1 MVLVPSAVWCETGHD
16 VHHSRDK
23 KAPRPSATAGHACCI
38 RANDS
43 ARELVRHSTVLEA
56 TGRCLLVNERA
67 LLPVFMPLAPAATLM
82 ERFPESLRQTLEA
95 HEIPA
100 EFIEFENAAMIEG
113 RYAKTANRSVVG
125 IMNEFSFLAEVHR
138 ANRGIN
144 DLNALAVKLSRTPCS
159 PLYKRHTRPDQEL
172 AALVAAWSEAGQ
184 NDRDG
189 LV

>member
-1 MVLVPSAVWCETGHD
+1 MYTIHATKKLLDRLPQPVMPAVSDPTTALGNWY
-16 VHHSRDK
+16 
-23 KAPRPSATAGHACCI
+23 ATALFWKPQVG
-38 RANDS
+38 
-43 ARELVRHSTVLEA
+43 
-56 TGRCLLVNERA
+56 LLVNERT

-100 EFIEFENAAMIEG
+100 EFIEFETAAMVEG

-125 IMNEFSFLAEVHR
+125 IMTEFSFLAEVHR
-138 ANRGIN
+138 ANQGIN

-159 PLYKRHTRPDQEL
+159 PLYKRHTSPDREL
-172 AALVAAWSEAGQ
+172 AALIATWSETGQ
-184 NDRDG
+184 TDRDG